1 MSHGPKVVRKVW
13 SEWVCED
20 RAVVLGIEISSFP
33 RVQQESCDAHVQISK
48 IDTFFLF
55 QQLIYPIVIKEKRKI
70 TVLRTPHLFCK
81 FEISR
86 FVWVF
91 SQVIWLPSFEMNLDA
106 STVDFS
112 GGPVVPEGIL
122 VNLLPWR
129 LSLDFLLTFRSDETT
144 ISSNVCPKTAK
155 CTRKKKKKIEKIGI
169 SWKKNKSTR
178 LSNKISRIESRRL
191 SNCTWRYDSAQYRFT
206 FLKTSRNLIVD
217 DKQLRLHDAIPVY
230 KYIND

>member
-1 MSHGPKVVRKVW
+1 MSHGPKDVRKVW

-20 RAVVLGIEISSFP
+20 RAVVLGREISSFP
-33 RVQQESCDAHVQISK
+33 RVQQESCDAHVQIPK
-48 IDTFFLF
+48 TDTFFLF
-55 QQLIYPIVIKEKRKI
+55 KQLIYPTVIKEKRKI
-70 TVLRTPHLFCK
+70 TALWTPHLFCK
-81 FEISR
+81 FGISR

-112 GGPVVPEGIL
+112 GGPVVPEGML

-155 CTRKKKKKIEKIGI
+155 CTRKRKKELELVERKIKVRDWAIKYRE
-169 SWKKNKSTR
+169 
-178 LSNKISRIESRRL
+178 SNQG
-191 SNCTWRYDSAQYRFT
+191 D
-206 FLKTSRNLIVD
+206 
-217 DKQLRLHDAIPVY
+217 
-230 KYIND
+230 